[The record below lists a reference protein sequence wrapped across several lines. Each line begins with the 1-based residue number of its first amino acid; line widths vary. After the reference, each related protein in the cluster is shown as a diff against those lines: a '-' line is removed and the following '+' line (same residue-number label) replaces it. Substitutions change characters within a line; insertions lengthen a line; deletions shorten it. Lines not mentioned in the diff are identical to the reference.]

1 MGLSGPHIVDERYAI
16 YDEIASGGM
25 ATVHFGCALGAASVS
40 RVVAIKRLHAHLA
53 REHEFLTMFLDEA
66 RVTARI
72 RHPNVAPTL
81 DVVATDREI
90 FIVMEYVHGESL
102 SKLFSAMRARR
113 EPMPL
118 PVAAAVV
125 CGVLA
130 GLHAAHEATDER
142 GVPLQIVHRDVSPQ
156 NVIVGHDGV
165 ARMVDFGIAKAA
177 GRLQRTATGEI
188 KGKFGYM
195 APEQVNGARVT
206 RATDIYAAGVVLWE
220 TLTGACLFRADSD
233 VQLAAQVLLGQIAPP
248 SHHVQGVPVV
258 FDDIVM
264 CALDRDPARRFA
276 TARDM
281 ARAIET
287 SLPVATASE
296 VAAWVDGLVGPVLR
310 RREQRLAEIE
320 RDWAVRTGAP
330 DRRQIDGRPQD
341 AYRDASTR
349 AVSYAAGVSDGT
361 RIEGPRRGRRDTAG
375 LSDSQSR
382 EDAANLASS
391 RRPRPQG
398 PSLLWVGIA
407 LAAAASL
414 AGAALVDRRDDV
426 HGWLVRATEQTPSPS
441 NAASSPIGTAAKAV
455 PPATALGAAPATTV
469 VTTAPSAPVVT
480 VPVENL
486 PIAAPPSIPIEAL
499 PRAVD
504 PAPTSMPSARPAS
517 SRPKTHR

>member
-1 MGLSGPHIVDERYAI
+1 MMGLSGPHIIDERYAI

-25 ATVHFGCALGAASVS
+25 ATVHFGCSLGAASFS
-40 RVVAIKRLHAHLA
+40 RIVAIKRLHAHLA

-81 DVVATDREI
+81 DVVATDREV

-102 SKLFSAMRARR
+102 SKLFTAMRARR

-125 CGVLA
+125 CGLLA

-142 GVPLQIVHRDVSPQ
+142 GAALQIVHRDVSPQ
-156 NVIVGHDGV
+156 NVIIGSDGV

-177 GRLQRTATGEI
+177 GRLQRTLTGEI

-220 TLTGACLFRADSD
+220 ALTGATLFRADSD
-233 VQLAAQVLLGQIAPP
+233 VQLAAQVLLGQVFPP
-248 SHHVQGVPVV
+248 SHHVQGVPIV

-287 SLPVATASE
+287 SLPVANASQ
-296 VAAWVDGLVGPVLR
+296 VAEWVQGLAGPILR
-310 RREQRLAEIE
+310 QREERLAQIE
-320 RDWAVRTGAP
+320 HDWAARTGAP
-330 DRRQIDGRPQD
+330 DRQRIEARATEAQ
-341 AYRDASTR
+341 RDASTR
-349 AVSYAAGVSDGT
+349 AVTYAAGAPDST
-361 RIEGPRRGRRDTAG
+361 RVEGGRRGRKDPSS
-375 LSDSQSR
+375 LSDSQDH
-382 EDAANLASS
+382 EGTAST
-391 RRPRPQG
+391 RRPR
-398 PSLLWVGIA
+398 SLGAWIV

-414 AGAALVDRRDDV
+414 AAATVIDRRDDV
-426 HGWLVRATEQTPSPS
+426 HGWLVRKTSAEAPARSAGAGPMG
-441 NAASSPIGTAAKAV
+441 IVRTAL
-455 PPATALGAAPATTV
+455 PPATPTI
-469 VTTAPSAPVVT
+469 TASSAVVT
-480 VPVENL
+480 VPVEAL
-486 PIAAPPSIPIEAL
+486 PIADAPSIPIENL
-499 PRAVD
+499 PRAAEA
-504 PAPTSMPSARPAS
+504 PAAPPPPVKTSGR
-517 SRPKTHR
+517 SRTRR